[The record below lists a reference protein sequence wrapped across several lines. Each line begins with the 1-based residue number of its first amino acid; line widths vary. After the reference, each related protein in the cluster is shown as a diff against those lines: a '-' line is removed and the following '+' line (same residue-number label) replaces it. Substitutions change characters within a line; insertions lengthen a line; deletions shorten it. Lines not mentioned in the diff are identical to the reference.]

1 MSREEPKE
9 KTNYNN
15 KEIMKISKKI
25 KSTMSLAALAGL
37 ALTTSTQAATI
48 VGVTIEDVSSE
59 LTGAPHDRQAIY
71 SINGTGY
78 TAGVQSTHSDGAEGV
93 HWLNNG
99 TFQAPNDTIPAH
111 ITYDL
116 EGNYDLSSFTVWN
129 YNESGFA
136 SRGANGVTVSVAS
149 SEGGSF
155 TALAGITTFAQA
167 PGNDTTNFGETFD
180 LTSLVAAGNVRLL
193 RIDITSNH
201 GATLDLVGLSE
212 IRFDGTLV
220 PEPSTTALLG
230 DRKSVV

>member
-1 MSREEPKE
+1 MKLNQSM
-9 KTNYNN
+9 KT
-15 KEIMKISKKI
+15 
-25 KSTMSLAALAGL
+25 TMSLAAIAGL
-37 ALTTSTQAATI
+37 ALATSTQAATI

-59 LTGAPHDRQAIY
+59 IATFARTADNTINGSAFEP
-71 SINGTGY
+71 NGTGTHGAS
-78 TAGVQSTHSDGAEGV
+78 TANGNGMWLSQGNFVSGGAPFDP
-93 HWLNNG
+93 L
-99 TFQAPNDTIPAH
+99 PAH

-116 EGNYDLSSFTVWN
+116 EDNYDLSSFTVWN
-129 YNESGFA
+129 YNENNATG
-136 SRGANGVTVSVAS
+136 RGANGVTVSVAS

-201 GATLDLVGLSE
+201 SGDFDFAGLSE
-212 IRFDGTLV
+212 IRFDGAAV

-230 DRKSVV
+230 LGGLALILRRRK